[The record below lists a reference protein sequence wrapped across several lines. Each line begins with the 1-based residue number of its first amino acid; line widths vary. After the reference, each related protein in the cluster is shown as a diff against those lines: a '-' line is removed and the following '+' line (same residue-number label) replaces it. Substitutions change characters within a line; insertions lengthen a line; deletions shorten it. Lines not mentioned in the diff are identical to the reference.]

1 MTGRGFDEHVTTE
14 TTFESVRPLVW
25 PVEVRVA
32 CATVA
37 ASQTAAG
44 ATAAGAGASTAVVV
58 VVVVECSAPLE
69 SLSATE
75 VADFDADL

>member
-1 MTGRGFDEHVTTE
+1 MTGRGFDEHATTE

-44 ATAAGAGASTAVVV
+44 ATAAGAGASTAVV
-58 VVVVECSAPLE
+58 ECWAPLE